1 MKHDFDEILILRK
14 HDSEGRIIFESR
26 FLKSFAQKKSHFHSI
41 YPVKC
46 ANFAFYVQF
55 EKRNFEEK

>member
-1 MKHDFDEILILRK
+1 MILKEYLFWKNTILRK
-14 HDSEGRIIFESR
+14 EV
-26 FLKSFAQKKSHFHSI
+26 FLKADFEKNFAHKKSHFHSI

-55 EKRNFEEK
+55 EKRDFEEK